1 MLDADNA
8 LFPGA
13 VAECLALAGAS
24 DPQLAVVHPLLA
36 VEAEPG
42 RLDDQRTLVS
52 SASWQRER
60 LFAGNVVDAMAL
72 VSRSAWEAVGDTPT
86 LRVAGRTTTSGASLW
101 RRVFTG
107 SNAPESWLCIAATL
121 SR

>member
-1 MLDADNA
+1 M
-8 LFPGA
+8 
-13 VAECLALAGAS
+13 
-24 DPQLAVVHPLLA
+24 VHPLLA
-36 VEAEPG
+36 VEAELG
-42 RLDDQRTLVS
+42 RLDDQCTLVS

-72 VSRSAWEAVGDTPT
+72 ALQRLG
-86 LRVAGRTTTSGASLW
+86 GRGYTHIEGIETTTSGASLW

-107 SNAPESWLCIAATL
+107 FNAPGSWLCIAASL